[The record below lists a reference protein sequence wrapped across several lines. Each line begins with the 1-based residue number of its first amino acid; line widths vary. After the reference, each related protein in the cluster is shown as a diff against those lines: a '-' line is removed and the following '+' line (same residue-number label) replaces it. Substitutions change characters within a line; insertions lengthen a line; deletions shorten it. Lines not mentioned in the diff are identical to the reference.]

1 MCCIIRCCYA
11 DAVNFRGKKV
21 CVTETSRV
29 FGRDIN
35 ELYLTNG
42 NNVPEVLAQCTA
54 FVEKHGLVDGVY
66 RISGVASNIKRLKY
80 VSRSCVYH

>member
-1 MCCIIRCCYA
+1 MRRRPLDSTACFVY
-11 DAVNFRGKKV
+11 FRNKKV
-21 CVTETSRV
+21 ASSFATKGPLCDSGRV

-42 NNVPEVLAQCTA
+42 NNVPDVLAQCTA

-66 RISGVASNIKRLKY
+66 RISGVASNIKRLK
-80 VSRSCVYH
+80 

>member
-1 MCCIIRCCYA
+1 M
-11 DAVNFRGKKV
+11 
-21 CVTETSRV
+21 

-66 RISGVASNIKRLKY
+66 RISGVASNIKRLK
-80 VSRSCVYH
+80 